1 MPWRA
6 LAVHERHHRDTF
18 TSIRTS
24 ESALS
29 RCMVLLQ
36 LVTLILEV
44 LDQLAAH
51 NPGVHRGFPTDHS
64 VPMCSTGDKESG
76 NGPTHQPRSLLQVER
91 YRGLHVLR
99 DLLTT
104 TLCVNAIGTGA
115 LHSYEVQ
122 GKPIHNFA
130 SASVLARCWSK
141 FT

>member
-1 MPWRA
+1 MIASSSRA
-6 LAVHERHHRDTF
+6 LAGPGGARKTPPRYIHVYTYVRALALYGATPSYTHSRGSR
-18 TSIRTS
+18 SI
-24 ESALS
+24 
-29 RCMVLLQ
+29 
-36 LVTLILEV
+36 
-44 LDQLAAH
+44 
-51 NPGVHRGFPTDHS
+51 HRGFPTDHS

-76 NGPTHQPRSLLQVER
+76 NGPTHQPRSPLQVER

-104 TLCVNAIGTGA
+104 TLCVNASGTGA